1 MSESKLKVKPG
12 NRKIRSPK
20 DPDRIT
26 EPIPGRTA
34 LVLSGGGSRGA
45 YQVGVWR
52 ALRELDIPIH
62 IAVGTSIGAM
72 NAAAVA
78 QDAYKDAEALW
89 NQLETDM
96 VFDYAH
102 VVENRGVK
110 FTTIKD
116 ILRQNLDE
124 EKIRDSEVAF
134 GIVTVKF
141 PSMEPLYLW
150 KEDIPKDEMLD
161 YILASSSCFPA
172 VTPYEI
178 HDEKFLDGA
187 FYDYMPISMALEK
200 GADRIIAVN
209 LQAAGKVRE
218 EDLAEAKDRTTLI
231 QCHWDLGSFLI
242 FDTDN
247 ARHIMR
253 LGYLDTL
260 KSFGILEG
268 YRYAFGK
275 DQMDLRTLR
284 NGEYAAFAFG
294 LDPEI
299 IYTKDVFLRR
309 LREAVAEYMHSE
321 DSDLDELRKGFKKLS
336 FLQIEKSMEKVRR
349 FSRRAVITYIADFL
363 QQQEHPSTQD
373 GQKTKEPPAPI
384 RKALEKIFERDV
396 AAAEWLIHNN
406 LIAR

>member
-1 MSESKLKVKPG
+1 MSEPKLKVKPG
-12 NRKIRSPK
+12 NRKIRPPK
-20 DPDRIT
+20 NPDKMT
-26 EPIPGRTA
+26 EPIPGYTA

-62 IAVGTSIGAM
+62 IAVGTSIGAI
-72 NAAAVA
+72 NAAAVS
-78 QDAYKDAEALW
+78 QDAYADAEALW

-102 VVENRGVK
+102 VLENKGVK

-116 ILRQNLDE
+116 ILGQNLDE
-124 EKIRDSEVAF
+124 KKIRSSDVAF

-141 PSMEPLYLW
+141 PSMDPLYLW
-150 KEDIPKDEMLD
+150 KEDIPEGEMLD
-161 YILASSSCFPA
+161 YILASSACFPA

-260 KSFGILEG
+260 KAFGILEG
-268 YRYAFGK
+268 YRYTFGK

-284 NGEYAAFAFG
+284 TGEYAAFAFG

-299 IYTKDVFLRR
+299 IYTREVFLDR
-309 LREAVAEYMHSE
+309 LRMAVEQYVSSE
-321 DSDLDELRKGFKKLS
+321 DSDLEELRKGFKKLS
-336 FLQIEKSMEKVRR
+336 FLQIEKSMERLRR
-349 FSRRAVITYIADFL
+349 MSRRAVVVYIADL
-363 QQQEHPSTQD
+363 LKQQADPPPQD
-373 GQKTKEPPAPI
+373 GKKMKEPPAPI

-396 AAAEWLIHNN
+396 AAAEWLIKND
-406 LIAR
+406 LI

>member
-1 MSESKLKVKPG
+1 MPDDKRKIKPG
-12 NRKIRSPK
+12 NRTVRAPR
-20 DPDRIT
+20 DPENMM
-26 EPIPGRTA
+26 EPVPGRTA

-52 ALRELDIPIH
+52 ALREMGIPIH

-78 QDAYKDAEALW
+78 QDAYHSAEALW

-116 ILRQNLDE
+116 VLRQNLIE
-124 EKIRDSEVAF
+124 ETIRNSKVDF

-150 KEDIPKDEMLD
+150 KEDIPEGEMLD

-218 EDLAEAKDRTTLI
+218 EDLALARDRTTLV

-242 FDTDN
+242 FDTEN

-253 LGYLDTL
+253 LGYLDAM
-260 KSFGILEG
+260 KAFGILDG

-275 DQMDLRTLR
+275 EQMDLRNLR
-284 NGEYAAFAFG
+284 TAEYAAFAFG

-299 IYTKDVFLRR
+299 IYSRDVFVSR
-309 LREAVAEYMHSE
+309 LQEAVSKYIGSE
-321 DSDLDELRKGFKKLS
+321 DSDLEELRKGFKKLS
-336 FLQIEKSMEKVRR
+336 ILQIEKSMERLRR
-349 FSRRAVITYIADFL
+349 MSRRATIVYIADFL
-363 QQQEHPSTQD
+363 KQQEGSAES
-373 GQKTKEPPAPI
+373 GAKKMKEPPVPI
-384 RKALEKIFERDV
+384 RKALEKIFERDL
-396 AAAEWLIHNN
+396 AAANWLIKNK
-406 LIAR
+406 LI